1 MSVTI
6 KLRSPRYPVIGLS
19 EAIERVRAVYGKDH
33 LNAIP
38 KAVVAEH
45 MGYNTLNGASLG
57 VISAVSKFGLLSG
70 GSDAMKVSDRA
81 LAILVHDTGD
91 PARVEAVQAA
101 SRSPA
106 LFEEL
111 FTEFPNGAS
120 DNAIKSFLL
129 GRKKF
134 LPSAVPAAIRAF
146 KDTLAF
152 IQAEVV
158 DYEFDPGDRNGDEE
172 GIDEVAG
179 GGDQVRI
186 PSAQALMS
194 QPAQGATGGFEIGF
208 TGQAIRLLGNICS
221 QEEADKVLKAI
232 EGLKFMLPSS
242 A

>member
-19 EAIERVRAVYGKDH
+19 EAIERARAVYVKDH

-81 LAILVHDTGD
+81 LAILVHEKGD
-91 PARVEAVQAA
+91 PARVEAIQAA

-111 FTEFPNGAS
+111 FAEFPNGAS

-146 KDTLAF
+146 KDTLIF
-152 IQAEVV
+152 IQAEVL
-158 DYEFDPGDRNGDEE
+158 DYEFDPENSDDE
-172 GIDEVAG
+172 AG
-179 GGDQVRI
+179 PSAEAALAQTSV
-186 PSAQALMS
+186 PSAQEMNPLPGQSAI
-194 QPAQGATGGFEIGF
+194 GGFEIGF
-208 TGQAIRLLGNICS
+208 TGQAIRLLGNIRS
-221 QEEADKVLKAI
+221 QEEAEKVVKAI
-232 EGLKFMLPSS
+232 EGLKFMLPSGV
-242 A
+242 

>member
-19 EAIERVRAVYGKDH
+19 EAIERVRAVYAKDH

-81 LAILVHDTGD
+81 LEILVHERGD

-152 IQAEVV
+152 IQTEVT
-158 DYEFDPGDRNGDEE
+158 DFEFDTEEYGEADEP
-172 GIDEVAG
+172 IDGVVRD
-179 GGDQVRI
+179 GDQVHV
-186 PSAQALMS
+186 PSAEALVSKPVQAT
-194 QPAQGATGGFEIGF
+194 TGGFEIGF
-208 TGQAIRLLGNICS
+208 TGQAIRLLGNIHS

-232 EGLKFMLPSS
+232 EGLKFMLPLS

>member
-1 MSVTI
+1 MTVTI
-6 KLRSPRYPVIGLS
+6 KLRSPRYPVIGLN

-57 VISAVSKFGLLSG
+57 VISAASKFGLLSG

-81 LAILVHDTGD
+81 LAILVHEKGN
-91 PARVEAVQAA
+91 PARIEAVQAA

-111 FTEFPNGAS
+111 FVEFPDGAS
-120 DNAIKSFLL
+120 DNAIRSFLL

-146 KDTLAF
+146 RDTLAF
-152 IQAEVV
+152 IQTEVA
-158 DYEFDPGDRNGDEE
+158 DFEFDPEDHCESDGPRCEQAAGDGLMNDLP
-172 GIDEVAG
+172 VAASASKLG
-179 GGDQVRI
+179 QV
-186 PSAQALMS
+186 
-194 QPAQGATGGFEIGF
+194 GAGGFEIGF
-208 TGQAIRLLGNICS
+208 TGQAIRLLGSIHS

-242 A
+242 V